1 MPSFK
6 QVRRNAEEMKYSRAV
21 ASDGRY
27 SARLSCDFDEVPTGR
42 CLQLCRLAKVRF
54 YTPDVTYV
62 NTPAMVQSNFY
73 KFSIFSI
80 QELTLFLDD
89 FNR

>member
-6 QVRRNAEEMKYSRAV
+6 QVRWNAEEMKYSRAV

-42 CLQLCRLAKVRF
+42 CLQLRKLATF
-54 YTPDVTYV
+54 E
-62 NTPAMVQSNFY
+62 Q
-73 KFSIFSI
+73 
-80 QELTLFLDD
+80 
-89 FNR
+89 

>member
-62 NTPAMVQSNFY
+62 TVNAPATIQLNVYQ
-73 KFSIFSI
+73 FSII
-80 QELTLFLDD
+80 I
-89 FNR
+89 